1 MMRRPLLTRVLA
13 VPSALAA
20 LAAPIV
26 LTAPVILTAPVVL
39 TGCVTE
45 PAEMSEGSDD
55 LIARKPE
62 LDPVRAAM
70 KTELNMQVVFKINQ
84 RRDKAGWSFL
94 LLKPLQTSGAP
105 IDYKKTK
112 YKSYLDAGAFD
123 DTCAALVRQVGGKW
137 TLVAYSFGGTDA
149 AWPGWA
155 AKYKAPA
162 EIFQAPTATAAS
174 TERKQILDAV
184 RAPVSIELKTPVLFQ
199 VERMKVLT
207 GWAFLGA
214 VPLQADGSPI
224 DYHATGYQ
232 KLIDRGE
239 FDGGVYA
246 LVHKVGGKWT
256 VVAYKIGPT
265 DVAWYDWSSQYG
277 APAAVFE

>member
-1 MMRRPLLTRVLA
+1 MMRRLLLTLA
-13 VPSALAA
+13 
-20 LAAPIV
+20 
-26 LTAPVILTAPVVL
+26 LTAPIALTA
-39 TGCVTE
+39 CATE
-45 PAEMSEGSDD
+45 PVDMSEGSDD

-70 KTELNMQVVFKINQ
+70 QIELKMPVVFVINQ
-84 RRDKAGWSFL
+84 RRDKSGWSFM
-94 LLKPLQTSGAP
+94 LLKPLRTTGAP
-105 IDYKKTK
+105 IDYKLTK
-112 YKSYLDAGAFD
+112 YKAYVEAGAFE
-123 DTCAALVRQVGGKW
+123 DTCAALVRQVAGKW
-137 TLVAYSFGGTDA
+137 TLVAYSFGATDA

-162 EIFQAPTATAAS
+162 EIFQPPAIAKASAAS
-174 TERKQILDAV
+174 ERKLILDAL
-184 RAPVSIELKTPVLFQ
+184 RAPVSLELKTQVLFQ
-199 VERMKVLT
+199 VERMKVLE

-214 VPLQADGSPI
+214 VPLQTDGSQI
-224 DYHATGYQ
+224 DYKATGYQ

-246 LVHKVGGKWT
+246 LLHKVGGKWT

-265 DVAWYDWSSQYG
+265 DVAWYDWSKKYG